1 MVISALVAVMITLGW
16 GLWLVRDNKKGGGL
30 IMANDTVFIIMCT
43 FVSLIAMSG
52 GLFFY
57 LQDKERKRRHIN

>member
-1 MVISALVAVMITLGW
+1 
-16 GLWLVRDNKKGGGL
+16 
-30 IMANDTVFIIMCT
+30 MANDTVFIIMCT

-57 LQDKERKRRHIN
+57 LQDKERKRRHINWPYGNKQKKKPEAARKRFRFFFVY

>member
-1 MVISALVAVMITLGW
+1 
-16 GLWLVRDNKKGGGL
+16 
-30 IMANDTVFIIMCT
+30 MANDTVFIIMCI

-57 LQDKERKRRHIN
+57 LQDKNKERRHAN

>member
-1 MVISALVAVMITLGW
+1 
-16 GLWLVRDNKKGGGL
+16 
-30 IMANDTVFIIMCT
+30 MANDTVFITMCT